1 MDQRR
6 RRRRRRRPRHLA
18 EFVRPGGRAEEA
30 DGGSALVQ
38 GYAHGPSHGRRGL
51 LATGR
56 SDQPAEATREYS
68 AVPYVVCVTHSV
80 STVHY
85 VHEVPPSAVH
95 ELTRC
100 GRKRMHAVYPTQHG
114 TLPSTVSHSERY
126 PTQHGMPPS
135 MVSHSA
141 RYPTQHGIPPSTVSA
156 GTGAYSHA

>member
-30 DGGSALVQ
+30 GGGSALVQ
-38 GYAHGPSHGRRGL
+38 GGLRAWPITWRRGL

-80 STVHY
+80 PTVHY
-85 VHEVPPSAVH
+85 VH
-95 ELTRC
+95 
-100 GRKRMHAVYPTQHG
+100 
-114 TLPSTVSHSERY
+114 
-126 PTQHGMPPS
+126 
-135 MVSHSA
+135 
-141 RYPTQHGIPPSTVSA
+141 
-156 GTGAYSHA
+156 